1 MKPASRHA
9 DQLRTVE
16 HLGALP
22 SKLRLALFRHLVI
35 AWPRRVELKPQ
46 QTQPQVGI
54 VHRHVRMKPG
64 GFGAGLVVRAQSAAL
79 CTRGE
84 VRSVPP

>member
-16 HLGALP
+16 RLGALP
-22 SKLRLALFRHLVI
+22 SKLRLALFRHL